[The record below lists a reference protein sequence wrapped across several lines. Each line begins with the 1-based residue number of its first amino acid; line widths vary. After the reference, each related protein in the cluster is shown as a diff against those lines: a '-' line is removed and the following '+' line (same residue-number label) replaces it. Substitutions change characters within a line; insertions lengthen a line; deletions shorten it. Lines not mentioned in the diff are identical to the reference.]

1 MKKRIIELSVD
12 NRKEYIQLVVNPQTL
27 EFDDPQNNQ
36 QITLLDVGS
45 ANLLGDKGLTAVSL
59 QSFFPSVHSPF
70 YTRYGGKRT
79 PEECKNLV
87 KKWKDNKMIV
97 RLIISDMDINLAMTI
112 DDFKYSKREGD
123 DDLYY
128 TIAMTEY
135 RTLNVPTVKV
145 STKVKST
152 ITKRPATSS
161 NASKASSQASGSART
176 YTVKNGDTLWAISKR
191 YYGSGT
197 QYPKIY
203 NANKNTIESV
213 AKKHGKRSS
222 DNGHWIW
229 AGTTLTIP

>member
-1 MKKRIIELSVD
+1 MKKRIIELSVN

-27 EFDDPQNNQ
+27 EFTDPQNNQ
-36 QITLLDVGS
+36 QVTLLDVGS
-45 ANLLGDKGLTAVSL
+45 VNLLGDKGLITVSL
-59 QSFFPSVHSPF
+59 QSFFPSKNSPF
-70 YTRYGGKRT
+70 YKRYGGKRT
-79 PEECKNLV
+79 PEECKSIV

-112 DDFKYSKREGD
+112 NNFTYSKREGD

-128 TIAMTEY
+128 TIELTEY

-145 STKVKST
+145 STKVKSS

-161 NASKASSQASGSART
+161 NASTKSTSSARS

-197 QYPKIY
+197 QYMKIY

-213 AKKHGKRSS
+213 AKKHGKKSS

>member
-1 MKKRIIELSVD
+1 MKKRVIELSVD

-27 EFDDPQNNQ
+27 EFTDPQNNQ
-36 QITLLDVGS
+36 QATLLDVGS
-45 ANLLGDKGLTAVSL
+45 VNLLGDKGLTAVSL
-59 QSFFPSVHSPF
+59 QSFFPSVASPF
-70 YTRYGGKRT
+70 YARYGGSRT
-79 PEECKNLV
+79 PEECKNLI

-97 RLIISDMDINLAMTI
+97 RLIIGDMDINLAMAI
-112 DDFKYSKREGD
+112 DNFTYNKREGD

-128 TIAMTEY
+128 TIDLTEY

-161 NASKASSQASGSART
+161 NSSSATKSSSSART
-176 YTVKNGDTLWAISKR
+176 YTIKNGDTLWAISKR

-203 NANKNTIESV
+203 NANKNVIESA
-213 AKKHGKRSS
+213 AKKHGKKSS

>member
-1 MKKRIIELSVD
+1 MKKRIIELSVN

-27 EFDDPQNNQ
+27 EFTDPQNNQ
-36 QITLLDVGS
+36 QVTLLDVGS
-45 ANLLGDKGLTAVSL
+45 VNLLGDKGLISVSL
-59 QSFFPSVHSPF
+59 QSFFPSKKSPF
-70 YTRYGGKRT
+70 YKRYGGKRT
-79 PEECKNLV
+79 PEECKSLV

-112 DDFKYSKREGD
+112 NNFTYSKREGD

-128 TIAMTEY
+128 TIELTEY

-145 STKVKST
+145 STKVKSS

-161 NASKASSQASGSART
+161 KSSSSKASSSSKGRT

-197 QYPKIY
+197 QYMKIY
-203 NANKNTIESV
+203 NANKSTIESV
-213 AKKHGKRSS
+213 AKKHGKKSS
-222 DNGHWIW
+222 DSGHWIW
-229 AGTTLTIP
+229 AGTKLAIP

>member
-1 MKKRIIELSVD
+1 
-12 NRKEYIQLVVNPQTL
+12 
-27 EFDDPQNNQ
+27 
-36 QITLLDVGS
+36 
-45 ANLLGDKGLTAVSL
+45 
-59 QSFFPSVHSPF
+59 
-70 YTRYGGKRT
+70 
-79 PEECKNLV
+79 
-87 KKWKDNKMIV
+87 
-97 RLIISDMDINLAMTI
+97 MDINLAMAI
-112 DDFKYSKREGD
+112 DNFTYNKREGD

-128 TIAMTEY
+128 TIDLTEY

-161 NASKASSQASGSART
+161 NSSSATKSSSSART
-176 YTVKNGDTLWAISKR
+176 YTIKNGDTLWAISKR

-203 NANKNTIESV
+203 NANKNVIESA
-213 AKKHGKRSS
+213 AKKHGKKSS